1 MEAEHMSFVRKST
14 SLKPI
19 KDTVFVVAAAAAK
32 DQDPSTCNATIGS
45 LYDENGQLVAYDSV
59 YDHYDSISH
68 IHKAKYAA
76 SFTGNND
83 FRKAV
88 ASWVFQGTEMHLPHT
103 VIATPGGSGADF
115 MAIRNTLEEG
125 DTLLIPDICWGS
137 YSLMAAMNNISI
149 RRYTM
154 FESDHFNLAS
164 VKEEIE
170 AIQKTQDHVTLVVN
184 DPCHNPTGYSMSD
197 QEWKDLIALLNEEG
211 KKTPIVLID
220 DIAYIDYAYNPK
232 MRAYMNHFNEIS
244 GNVMIVVAFSCSK
257 TMTAYGLRCGAA
269 VAVAKNE
276 ADVRAMEIV
285 MEKTARA
292 TWSSIPNAAME
303 EFVWLTSE
311 GLDAYLKE
319 KQGYIDLLRER
330 SGIFLQEAKECNLPC
345 WPYKEG
351 FFVTVKVENPEDLDP
366 VHDALMNAHIYT
378 VEVNKGI
385 RVAVCSLPVKKVKGL
400 AARMKAVFDAYYDRK
415 GK

>member
-1 MEAEHMSFVRKST
+1 MTFVRKSAD
-14 SLKPI
+14 LKPI
-19 KDTVFVVAAAAAK
+19 VDTVFSIVAKAKEDKAANGDENVV
-32 DQDPSTCNATIGS
+32 DATIGS
-45 LYDENGQLVAYDSV
+45 LYGEDGKLVALDEV
-59 YDHYDSISH
+59 FNHYDAIDH
-68 IHKAKYAA
+68 RVKAAYAS
-76 SFTGNND
+76 SFTGNPD
-83 FRKAV
+83 YRESVYK
-88 ASWVFQGTEMHLPHT
+88 WVSQGVELNLKHS
-103 VIATPGGSGADF
+103 VIATPGGSGAVSTSITTFLDQGE
-115 MAIRNTLEEG
+115 TL
-125 DTLLIPDICWGS
+125 IVPDVAWGS
-137 YSLMAAMNNISI
+137 YTLMAHENNINYVK
-149 RRYTM
+149 YTM
-154 FESDHFNLAS
+154 FDGDHFNLQS
-164 VKEEIE
+164 VKDTVNEVL
-170 AIQKTQDHVTLVVN
+170 KKQDRVVMIVN
-184 DPCHNPTGYSMSD
+184 DPCHNPTGYSLT
-197 QEWKDLIALLNEEG
+197 QEEWKELIAFINEVSE
-211 KKTPIVLID
+211 KVPFILID
-220 DIAYIDYAYNPK
+220 DIAYIDYSNDLAHS
-232 MRAYMNHFNEIS
+232 RDYMKNWNDLSEKA
-244 GNVMIVVAFSCSK
+244 MIVVAFSCSK

-366 VHDALMNAHIYT
+366 IHDALMNAHIYT

-400 AARMKAVFDAYYDRK
+400 AARMKAVFDAYYGRK